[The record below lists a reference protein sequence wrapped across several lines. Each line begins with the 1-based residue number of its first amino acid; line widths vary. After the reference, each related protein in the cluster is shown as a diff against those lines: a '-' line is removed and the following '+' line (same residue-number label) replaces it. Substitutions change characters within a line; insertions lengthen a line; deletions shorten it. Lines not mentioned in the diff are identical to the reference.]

1 MKLDSS
7 LGKGWQERN
16 RMRSVTEAE
25 KKTWSKSAIEFREER
40 VEFILVLFV
49 NKLLK

>member
-1 MKLDSS
+1 MKLGS
-7 LGKGWQERN
+7 LGKGWRERN

-25 KKTWSKSAIEFREER
+25 KETWSKSEIEFREER

-49 NKLLK
+49 NRLLK